1 MRRPHGPQR
10 PAQRDDAV
18 RWHTLETAEALRR
31 LESDA
36 RRGLGHDA
44 AAARLARYGGNV
56 IEARD
61 TAGLGAIVLAQ
72 FTDVMIVVLLAAAAI
87 AGALGEVGDTAAII
101 AIVIV
106 NAAVGALQEYR
117 AEHAIA
123 ALRRMA
129 APSARVRRGGETRTV
144 PAAELVPGNVVAIEA
159 GDIVPADLRLLE
171 AAELGADES
180 VLTGESLPV
189 DKMAH
194 PLEDRDMPL
203 GDRRNM
209 AYKSTSVT
217 RGTGLGLVVATGRAT
232 EVGRIAELL
241 ESGVRLRTPLQRR
254 LAQFGR
260 RLALGVLAICAV
272 IFALGLL
279 RGQPPLLMFLTAVSL
294 AVAAVPEALPA
305 VVTLTLAIGAKLL
318 GRRNTLVRQL
328 PAVEALG
335 SVTFICSDKTGTLTE
350 NRMRLAS
357 VAAGGGTAGR
367 LAELPSPLREA
378 LGRALALC
386 NDVEAPPDASGSE
399 PRGDPTELALA
410 GAAAAAGF
418 TKEGLI
424 AELPRIEVLAFDS
437 TRKRM
442 TTLHASGAGAIA
454 FTKGAPESVVAR
466 CTSALGPQGDPVP
479 LAPDQV
485 LAAAGALADEGY
497 RVLAVSM
504 RRFRSGAPTGA
515 REARPAA
522 VEAEMTLLGLVALSD
537 PIRPEAPQAIRECLA
552 AGVTPVMITG
562 DHPRTAM
569 RVAKEL
575 GITADPAAVMTGAE
589 LAALPDETLARR
601 VRALR
606 VYARVDPEQKIRIVE
621 ALQRAGEIV
630 AMTGDGVN
638 DAPAL
643 KRASIG
649 VAMGRRGTDVARE
662 AAKIVLLDDN
672 FATIV
677 AAVREGRHI
686 YDNIRKFITY
696 VLPSNSGEILVLL
709 LAPFLGLPVPLQ
721 PIHILW
727 VNLVTDGLPGLAFS
741 AEPAE
746 ADIMR
751 RPPRPAG
758 EGILDRGL
766 WLRMLWVGLLVAG
779 VSLATAVGADHSLPL
794 WQTMVFTTLVTAQL
808 ANALAVRSPTESL
821 LSTGFF
827 SNRYLAGAIGVALA
841 GQFLVVYVPA
851 LNPIFETVPLP
862 LPDLLLCLGFG
873 GAVLPVL
880 ELHKWLACRGPF
892 AALRRTG
899 STSGRA

>member
-1 MRRPHGPQR
+1 
-10 PAQRDDAV
+10 
-18 RWHTLETAEALRR
+18 
-31 LESDA
+31 
-36 RRGLGHDA
+36 
-44 AAARLARYGGNV
+44 
-56 IEARD
+56 
-61 TAGLGAIVLAQ
+61 
-72 FTDVMIVVLLAAAAI
+72 MIVVLLAAAAI

-129 APSARVRRGGETRTV
+129 APTARVRRAGETLTV
-144 PAAELVPGNVVAIEA
+144 PAAELVPGDVVALEA

-171 AAELGADES
+171 TSELSSDES

-189 DKMAH
+189 DKTAH
-194 PLEDRDMPL
+194 PLEDRDVPL

-217 RGTGLGLVVATGRAT
+217 RGTGVGLVVATGLAT

-241 ESGVRLRTPLQRR
+241 EAGARLRTPLQRR
-254 LAQFGR
+254 LAAFGR
-260 RLALGVLAICAV
+260 RLALAVLAICAV

-318 GRRNTLVRQL
+318 GRRNALVRQL

-357 VAAGGGTAGR
+357 IAAAGLGAER
-367 LAELPSPLREA
+367 LEALPAPLREA
-378 LGRALALC
+378 LGHALALC
-386 NDVEAPPDASGSE
+386 NDVEAAAVPRGGTPADAAAAA
-399 PRGDPTELALA
+399 PRGGDPTELALA
-410 GAAAAAGF
+410 AGAAAAGF
-418 TKEGLI
+418 TKPALL
-424 AELPRIEVLAFDS
+424 AELPRLEVLAFDS
-437 TRKRM
+437 TRKLM
-442 TTLHASGAGAIA
+442 TTLHASGDGAVA
-454 FTKGAPESVVAR
+454 FTKGAPESVLAR
-466 CTSALGPQGDPVP
+466 CAQALGADGEPVP
-479 LAPDQV
+479 LAREDA
-485 LAAAGALADEGY
+485 LTAAGALADEGY
-497 RVLAVSM
+497 RVLAVAM
-504 RRFRSGAPTGA
+504 RRFPPGALGRTHGDGPEGIRA
-515 REARPAA
+515 AGYEAI
-522 VEAEMTLLGLVALSD
+522 ENDMTLLGLVALSD

-569 RVAKEL
+569 RIAKEL
-575 GITADPAAVMTGAE
+575 GIAAEPAALMTGME
-589 LAALPDETLARR
+589 LEALPDDALAER
-601 VRALR
+601 VRGLR

-746 ADIMR
+746 PDIMR
-751 RPPRPAG
+751 RPPRAAD
-758 EGILDRGL
+758 EGMLDRSL

-779 VSLATAVGADHSLPL
+779 ASLATAVGGAHDLPR

-808 ANALAVRSPTESL
+808 ANALAVRSPTASL
-821 LSTGFF
+821 LSTGPF
-827 SNRYLAGAIGVALA
+827 SNRFLTGAIGLALA
-841 GQFLVVYVPA
+841 AQLAVVYVPG
-851 LNPIFETVPLP
+851 LNPVFETVPLP
-862 LPDLLLCLGFG
+862 LPTLLLCFGLGI
-873 GAVLPVL
+873 AVLPIL
-880 ELHKWLACRGPF
+880 ELHKWVVRRGPRG
-892 AALRRTG
+892 ALPRS
-899 STSGRA
+899 STAGRA